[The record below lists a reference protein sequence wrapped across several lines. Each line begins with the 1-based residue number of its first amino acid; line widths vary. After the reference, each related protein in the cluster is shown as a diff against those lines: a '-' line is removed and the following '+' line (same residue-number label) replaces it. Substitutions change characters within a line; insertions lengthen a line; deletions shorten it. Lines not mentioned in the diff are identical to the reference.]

1 MKVSDLGEFG
11 FINRI
16 ARHYPTKRSS
26 VLKGIGDD
34 AAVLALSGNSVMLLS
49 TDQLIEGYHFRLD
62 MTDGWELGWKAL
74 AVNLS
79 DIAAM
84 GGVPI
89 GYTVSLGI
97 PTEKTTVAFLDDF
110 YEGATSL
117 GSTFDM
123 DLLGGDTSQGGERL
137 TISVSIVGEAPKDEV
152 VYRDGGKEGDLVYVT
167 GFLGD
172 AALGLALLERGI
184 NRTNMENLLKR
195 YQCPAPRV
203 REGRL
208 LAERRIPKAMIDV
221 SDGLLADFH
230 HILRQSGTG
239 GEIELPLIPLSSG
252 LKEKATRY
260 GLDPLK
266 LALGG
271 GDDYE
276 LLFCVSPDK
285 IEAVDQLREEL
296 SCPVTRIGKLSGEI
310 DGIMVKDNK
319 GWTRHV
325 QPCGYDHFKST

>member
-1 MKVSDLGEFG
+1 VILSELGEFG

-16 ARHYPTKRSS
+16 AQHYPTKHSS

-34 AAVLALSGNSVMLLS
+34 AAVLALSEDSVVLLS
-49 TDQLIEGYHFRLD
+49 TDQLIESYHFRLD
-62 MTDGWELGWKAL
+62 MTNGWKLGWKAL

-89 GYTVSLGI
+89 GFTVSLGI
-97 PTEKTTVAFLDDF
+97 PTQRMSLEFLDDF

-117 GSTFDM
+117 GNTLGI

-137 TISVSIVGEAPKDEV
+137 IISVSIVGEAAKGEV
-152 VYRDGGKEGDLVYVT
+152 IYRDGGKDGDIVYVT

-172 AALGLALLERGI
+172 AALGLKLLERGV
-184 NRTNMENLLKR
+184 NRTKIKNLLKR
-195 YQCPAPRV
+195 YLCPTPRV

-208 LAERRIPKAMIDV
+208 LAERKIPNAMIDI
-221 SDGLLADFH
+221 SDGLLADLN
-230 HILRQSGTG
+230 HIVRQSGVG
-239 GEIELPLIPLSSG
+239 GEIELPLVPLSSE
-252 LKEKATRY
+252 LRDQATRY
-260 GLDPLK
+260 GLDPLT

-276 LLFCVSPDK
+276 LLFTTSPEK

-296 SCPVTRIGKLSGEI
+296 TCPVTRIGKLSGEV
-310 DGIMVKDNK
+310 DGIMVKDK
-319 GWTRHV
+319 QGSIKAA
-325 QPCGYDHFKST
+325 QPFGYDHFKTD